1 MSQLAATSNPPLVSS
16 PSEDTSDQ
24 GGRRLERQ
32 LFLAL
37 LGGTLLLVGGIA
49 KILGMSE
56 AVSDIPSAVGAI
68 MLLLPLIR
76 GAFKEIMRGT
86 PSGDALAALA
96 VVAAIAVNQLLT
108 AGFLALFMWLS
119 KLVLSCHIS
128 SLGAAL
134 HVDIQG

>member
-37 LGGTLLLVGGIA
+37 QGGTLLLVGGIA

-108 AGFLALFMWLS
+108 AGFLALFL
-119 KLVLSCHIS
+119 
-128 SLGAAL
+128 
-134 HVDIQG
+134 